1 MKIEDELKGKDVI
14 DDNGDKVGEI
24 SDVEWNPETN
34 MVESFVVTE
43 GGASAAIGMGEKR
56 LIPFEDVDTIGEKV
70 LLKRAMRGQK
80 L

>member
-1 MKIEDELKGKDVI
+1 MKISDELKGKDVI

-34 MVESFVVTE
+34 MVESLVVTE

-56 LIPFEDVDTIGEKV
+56 IIPYDDIDSIGEKV
-70 LLKRAMRGQK
+70 LIKRAMRGR
-80 L
+80 